1 MAWNK
6 SDFPVYTS
14 SATNINVTGPGTW
27 FVYATTQ
34 ATVVLPPRAGIP
46 NSDLA
51 IYRIVASPTAAPVI
65 VSRSSADLI
74 AVNGSLTATSFV
86 LNPGESVD
94 MVNSGLTWVPLFG
107 SAAPLR
113 PLVSGKYYGAVG
125 VPLAT
130 GTPTQDRLRLFP
142 WVVPETATYDR
153 IGSLVTTAVAAST
166 LRWVI
171 YRDGGG
177 WPSTLLLDSA
187 PAGVGVGDA
196 STTGWKEATISQQLV
211 AGRRVWLGLIANGG
225 DPGLRTFSG
234 TTSIPDVGLT
244 SAEIAALTNSA
255 SAGVFQGGV
264 TADPPATFTGTQA
277 SNVAPAIWLRKA

>member
-14 SATNINVTGPGTW
+14 ASTNINVTGPGTW
-27 FVYATTQ
+27 CVYATTQ

-46 NSDLA
+46 NLDLA

-65 VSRSSADLI
+65 ISRSSADLI
-74 AVNGSLTATSFV
+74 AVNGSLTATSFI

-113 PLVSGKYYGAVG
+113 TLTSGKYYGPAG
-125 VPLAT
+125 VPMAT

-142 WVVPETATYDR
+142 WVVPETAVYDR
-153 IGSLVTTAVAAST
+153 IGSLVTTAVAATT
-166 LRWVI
+166 LRWAI
-171 YRDGGG
+171 YRDAAG
-177 WPSTLLLDSA
+177 A
-187 PAGVGVGDA
+187 PLSPLVDTGAVGDA
-196 STTGWKEATISQQLV
+196 STTGWKEATISQQLI
-211 AGRRVWLGLIANGG
+211 AGRRVWLGLVANGG

-234 TTSIPDVGLT
+234 TTSLADVGLT
-244 SAEIAALTNSA
+244 SAEIATLSNSA

-264 TADPPATFTGTQA
+264 TAEVPATFAGTQA